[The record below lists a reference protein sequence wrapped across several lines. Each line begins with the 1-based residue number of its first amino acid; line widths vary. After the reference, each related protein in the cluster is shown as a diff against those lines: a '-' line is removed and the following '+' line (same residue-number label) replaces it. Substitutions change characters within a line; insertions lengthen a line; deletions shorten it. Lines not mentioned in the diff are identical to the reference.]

1 MPKTPHLQ
9 LATARDVPIIA
20 AMSRELIETG
30 LGWSWTRARVG
41 RALAAADTNVL
52 VARLARR
59 MVGFGIMGYRER
71 TAHLDLLAVAA
82 DQRRRGHGRRLVEWL
97 EAVAEGAGI
106 EKVYVE
112 ARARREGVLAFY
124 QRLGYVEVER
134 LAGYYRGREDAVRLA
149 KALGPARSAASA
161 GR

>member
-59 MVGFGIMGYRER
+59 VVGFGVM
-71 TAHLDLLAVAA
+71 
-82 DQRRRGHGRRLVEWL
+82 
-97 EAVAEGAGI
+97 
-106 EKVYVE
+106 
-112 ARARREGVLAFY
+112 
-124 QRLGYVEVER
+124 
-134 LAGYYRGREDAVRLA
+134 
-149 KALGPARSAASA
+149 ARSSVADEEAFLGGCAS
-161 GR
+161 